1 MAQTQ
6 SQRQAQKQIQK
17 LSQVQIQAL
26 KFLAM
31 NSRDLRDEIYK
42 AAEENPAI
50 EIVSDPFKSSREQ
63 YSSRTSS
70 SGALA
75 ADTNQQALEAQENR
89 GETLQQHLM
98 EQLNLTK
105 LSTDEYELC
114 QKLIYNLDANGCY
127 GSMLAPE
134 TLLDKMRPAQTKK
147 MLDSCID
154 RIQRMDPVGTC
165 CRTLEESLFVQ
176 AKIARDCPPLA
187 LFILDGNLEL
197 LNPPQPERV
206 LKNLK
211 EYLKNWHSKKFAPKI
226 ALDDIE
232 LDEEIVAQ
240 AIKYITS
247 LNPRPAGEYISDTS
261 KADFYRPDIILSVE
275 KKPGAVTSDDFVN
288 GIVSAAS
295 STASPDFHYEV
306 HYSNG
311 DLPEIRVSPD
321 FSFNAESVQK
331 ANELINM
338 LKFRQSSI
346 ILQGCAIV
354 SAQKAFFEK
363 GPGNLA
369 PLTRRKIAQQ
379 IGVNEST
386 VSRLTGRKSN
396 RSIQTEFGLFP
407 AAYFFPS
414 ALRQSSGTPV
424 GISGTPVGTSGTTN
438 GTTISSEAI
447 KMRLQKIIQDAHEQG
462 FAPSDA
468 VLTKQLND
476 EGIKISRRTVNKY
489 RNQLGLEN
497 SYSVNS

>member
-6 SQRQAQKQIQK
+6 AQQQAQKQIQK

-26 KFLAM
+26 KYLAM
-31 NSRDLRDEIYK
+31 NSRDLREEILK

-50 EIVSDPFKSSREQ
+50 EIVSDPFKASQEK

-70 SGALA
+70 AGGLA
-75 ADTNQQALEAQENR
+75 SDTNQQALEALENR
-89 GETLQQHLM
+89 GQTLQQHLM

-105 LSTDEYELC
+105 LSPDEYEIS
-114 QKLIYNLDANGCY
+114 QKLIYNLDENGCY

-134 TLLDKMRPAQTKK
+134 TLLDKARPLQTKK
-147 MLDSCID
+147 LLDRCID

-165 CRTLEESLFVQ
+165 CRTLEESLFIQ
-176 AKIARDCPPLA
+176 AKIAGDAPPLA
-187 LFILDGNLEL
+187 LFILDGHLEL
-197 LNPPQPERV
+197 LSPPQPERV

-211 EYLKNWHSKKFAPKI
+211 EYLRNWHSKKFAPEI
-226 ALDDIE
+226 ALDKIE

-275 KKPGAVTSDDFVN
+275 KKPGAIPADDFEN
-288 GIVSAAS
+288 GIVSAGTNADH
-295 STASPDFHYEV
+295 PDFHYEV
-306 HYSNG
+306 HYSNET
-311 DLPEIRVSPD
+311 LPQLRVSPD
-321 FSFNAESVQK
+321 FSFNPQAVQK
-331 ANELINM
+331 ATELINI
-338 LKFRQSSI
+338 LRFRQSSI
-346 ILQGCAIV
+346 LMQGSAIV
-354 SAQKAFFEK
+354 SAQKDFFEI

-379 IGVNEST
+379 LGINEST

-396 RSIQTEFGLFP
+396 RWIETEFGLFP
-407 AAYFFPS
+407 ASYFFTS
-414 ALRQSSGTPV
+414 GLRQSSDATKN
-424 GISGTPVGTSGTTN
+424 SQ
-438 GTTISSEAI
+438 ISSEAI
-447 KMRLQKIIQDAHEQG
+447 KSRLQAIIQENRDQNKALSDEKLTQILNEQ
-462 FAPSDA
+462 
-468 VLTKQLND
+468 
-476 EGIKISRRTVNKY
+476 GIKISRRTVNKY

>member
-6 SQRQAQKQIQK
+6 AQQQAQKQIQK

-26 KFLAM
+26 KYLAM
-31 NSRDLRDEIYK
+31 NSRDLREEILK

-50 EIVSDPFKSSREQ
+50 EIVSDPFKASQEK

-70 SGALA
+70 AGGLA
-75 ADTNQQALEAQENR
+75 SDANQQALEALENR
-89 GETLQQHLM
+89 GQTLQQHLM

-105 LSTDEYELC
+105 LSPDEYEIS
-114 QKLIYNLDANGCY
+114 QKLIYNLDENGCY

-134 TLLDKMRPAQTKK
+134 TLLDKARPLQTKK
-147 MLDSCID
+147 LLDRCID

-165 CRTLEESLFVQ
+165 CRTLEESLFIQ
-176 AKIARDCPPLA
+176 AKIAGDAPPLA
-187 LFILDGNLEL
+187 LFILDGHLEL
-197 LNPPQPERV
+197 LSPPQPERV

-211 EYLKNWHSKKFAPKI
+211 EYLRNWHSKKFAPEI
-226 ALDDIE
+226 ALDKIE

-275 KKPGAVTSDDFVN
+275 KKPGAVPADDFEN
-288 GIVSAAS
+288 GIVSAGTNADH
-295 STASPDFHYEV
+295 PDFHYEV
-306 HYSNG
+306 HYSNET
-311 DLPEIRVSPD
+311 LPQLRVSPD
-321 FSFNAESVQK
+321 FSFNPQAVQK
-331 ANELINM
+331 ATELINI

-346 ILQGCAIV
+346 LMQGSAIV
-354 SAQKAFFEK
+354 SAQKDFFEK

-379 IGVNEST
+379 LGINEST

-396 RSIQTEFGLFP
+396 RWIETEFGLFP
-407 AAYFFPS
+407 ASYFFTS
-414 ALRQSSGTPV
+414 GLRQST
-424 GISGTPVGTSGTTN
+424 GTTKN
-438 GTTISSEAI
+438 SQISSEAI
-447 KMRLQKIIQDAHEQG
+447 KSRLQAIIQENRDQNKALSDEKLTQILNEQ
-462 FAPSDA
+462 
-468 VLTKQLND
+468 
-476 EGIKISRRTVNKY
+476 GIKISRRTVNKY
-489 RNQLGLEN
+489 RNQLGFEN

>member
-1 MAQTQ
+1 MKQ
-6 SQRQAQKQIQK
+6 SQSQSQVQKQIQK

-26 KFLAM
+26 KYLAM

-42 AAEENPAI
+42 AVEENPAI

-63 YSSRTSS
+63 YSSQTSS
-70 SGALA
+70 SGSLA
-75 ADTNQQALEAQENR
+75 ADANQQALEAQENR

-114 QKLIYNLDANGCY
+114 QKLIHNLDANGCY

-147 MLDSCID
+147 LLEKCID

-176 AKIARDCPPLA
+176 AKIAQDCPPLA

-197 LNPPQPERV
+197 LNPPQPEKV

-232 LDEEIVAQ
+232 LDEEVVAQ

-261 KADFYRPDIILSVE
+261 KADFFRPDIILSVE
-275 KKPGAVTSDDFVN
+275 KKPGAVTTDDFDN

-295 STASPDFHYEV
+295 DTASPDFHYEV

-321 FSFNAESVQK
+321 FSFNAKAIQK
-331 ANELINM
+331 ANEFMSI

-346 ILQGCAIV
+346 ITQGCAIV
-354 SAQKAFFEK
+354 KAQKAFFEK

-414 ALRQSSGTPV
+414 ALRQSSGT
-424 GISGTPVGTSGTTN
+424 TVGTSGTTI
-438 GTTISSEAI
+438 GTSVSSEAI
-447 KMRLQKIIQDAHEQG
+447 KMRLEKIINDAHEQG
-462 FAPSDA
+462 LSPSDA
-468 VLTKQLND
+468 MLTKQLND
-476 EGIKISRRTVNKY
+476 EGIKISRRTVTKY
-489 RNQLGLEN
+489 RNQLGIGN
-497 SYSVNS
+497 SYNTPS